1 MISSLYGTLEAIGD
15 DHVVVRVGGVGL
27 HVYVPAT
34 LHKSLG
40 GRGSQIGL
48 HTSLVVRENAL
59 TLYGFAEE
67 EERALFEML
76 LGVSGIGPRMALAA
90 LSTLSVEMIS
100 NAVAREEAEVLTRVP
115 GVGKKTA
122 QKMVLELKG
131 RLIPEAF
138 PAGIGAV
145 SEVDTEVI
153 AALTALGYSIVE
165 AQAALQSIPE
175 ETPDDIEERV
185 LAALAYFAS

>member
-15 DHVVVRVGGVGL
+15 DHIVVLVGGVGL
-27 HVYVPAT
+27 HVHVPAS
-34 LHKSLG
+34 LNKHLG
-40 GRGSQIGL
+40 GVGSQVGL

-100 NAVAREEAEVLTRVP
+100 NAVAHEEAEVLTRVP

-122 QKMVLELKG
+122 QKMVFELKG
-131 RLIPEAF
+131 RLTPEAF
-138 PAGIGAV
+138 PAGIGMV

-153 AALTALGYSIVE
+153 AAMTALGYSIVE
-165 AQAALQSIPE
+165 AQTALQSIPE
-175 ETPDDIEERV
+175 DTPDEVEERV